1 MLFRFF
7 VVRLFIGFLFIV
19 YAGTT
24 VYANVASRISVTLPT
39 GTSVDVPVHV
49 IGKQQYVLISDLA
62 LRVFPGS
69 VYDPSGGEIRMPN
82 QRIRF
87 APTSFYIVRDEPAGE
102 SVAQM
107 PLPTLTIRKAIF
119 APTPYVF
126 KALET
131 LKFFLVDE
139 HNGIRL
145 RQFPEKRQTDG
156 KKSTA
161 SVVEQ
166 KKMEIIPPYQENKQ
180 QTSIAAK
187 PGNYRIPIDLEK
199 PSQERLLHADAGQFA
214 ESVIPKKIPPAIQ
227 SITIMKMESGYS
239 IKISA
244 DRPIPIFQKPEIVQ
258 GSIVKFRIPNVATQV
273 KNNTIEYPK
282 GIEGVHTDIIRDIF
296 VVSVKC
302 ENTVEEAVAER
313 DGANALKITLK
324 TTATIE
330 KNPKSKK
337 EHSSLPVIILD
348 PGHGG
353 EDVGAIGIGGVYEKD
368 ITLSVAKK
376 TKKYI
381 EEQIPGIKVILTRE
395 KDVFLA
401 LRERTEFANKHKGM
415 LFISIHCNAAP
426 SKPHPANGFEV
437 YVLRPGKTKDAIRVA
452 ERENSVVALEK
463 NAEATKKL
471 SEEQLI
477 LATMAQSAFVKLSD
491 KFAAMLKSA
500 VNKKTDLVNRGIA
513 QAGFYVL
520 VGASMPNV
528 LVELAFIT
536 NEKDVQYLTS
546 EEGQK
551 ELALALTESIK
562 EFTASAL

>member
-1 MLFRFF
+1 ME
-7 VVRLFIGFLFIV
+7 IV
-19 YAGTT
+19 QP
-24 VYANVASRISVTLPT
+24 NQE
-39 GTSVDVPVHV
+39 
-49 IGKQQYVLISDLA
+49 GKQ
-62 LRVFPGS
+62 
-69 VYDPSGGEIRMPN
+69 
-82 QRIRF
+82 
-87 APTSFYIVRDEPAGE
+87 T
-102 SVAQM
+102 
-107 PLPTLTIRKAIF
+107 TI
-119 APTPYVF
+119 
-126 KALET
+126 
-131 LKFFLVDE
+131 
-139 HNGIRL
+139 
-145 RQFPEKRQTDG
+145 
-156 KKSTA
+156 
-161 SVVEQ
+161 
-166 KKMEIIPPYQENKQ
+166 
-180 QTSIAAK
+180 IAAK
-187 PGNYRIPIDLEK
+187 PGNYRIPTDLEK
-199 PSQERLLHADAGQFA
+199 PSRERLLHADAGQFA
-214 ESVIPKKIPPAIQ
+214 ESLLPQKVIPAIQ
-227 SITIMKMESGYS
+227 SITVMKMESGYT

-244 DRPIPIFQKPEIVQ
+244 DRPIQIFQKPEVVNS
-258 GSIVKFRIPNVATQV
+258 SIVKIRIPNVVSHV

-296 VVSVKC
+296 VVSVKS
-302 ENTVEEAVAER
+302 ENTIEDAVAER
-313 DGANALKITLK
+313 DGANTLKITVR
-324 TTATIE
+324 TSGAIE
-330 KNPKSKK
+330 KNTPNKR

-376 TKKYI
+376 AKKYI
-381 EEQIPGIKVILTRE
+381 EDQIPGIKVLLTRE

-415 LFISIHCNAAP
+415 LFVSIHCNAAP

-463 NAEATKKL
+463 NSDATKKL

-491 KFAAMLKSA
+491 KFAAMLKGA

-528 LVELAFIT
+528 LVELAFLT
-536 NEKDVQYLTS
+536 NEKDVRYLTS

-551 ELALALTESIK
+551 ELAIALSESIK
-562 EFTASAL
+562 EFTASAM